1 VPVICAADEE
11 SVRLILD
18 RMDRLRLVGRRR

>member
-1 VPVICAADEE
+1 VICAADEE

-18 RMDRLRLVGRRR
+18 RMDRLRLIGRRR